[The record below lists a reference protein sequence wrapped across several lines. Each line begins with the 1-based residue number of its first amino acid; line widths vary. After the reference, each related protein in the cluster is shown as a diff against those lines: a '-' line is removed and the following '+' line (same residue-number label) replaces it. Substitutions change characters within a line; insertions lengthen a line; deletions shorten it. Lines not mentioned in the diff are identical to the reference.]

1 MLTSPSATFGELL
14 RHHRQTAGLTQQELA
29 ERAGLSVH
37 GIQKLERGATHPYRD
52 TAQRLI
58 AALHLDA
65 DDQACFRAAVVP
77 MRRHGSGHQ
86 PEAPT
91 DERHNLPAL
100 VTRLIGRDRAV
111 REVAQKMSETRLLT
125 LTGVGGCGKTR
136 LALEVGRG
144 MLGSYADGVWLVELG
159 PLVSPAAVAP
169 RVAGALG
176 IREIAEQPLSLTLVN
191 ALRHRRLLLV
201 LDNCEHLLDACAE
214 LVDALLRA
222 CPELRILAT
231 SREPIGIV
239 GEVAWRVPSLAV
251 PEATATVEQLSSSP
265 SVQLFVERATAVQ
278 PRFALTA
285 VNAGAVAQICQR
297 LDGIPLALELAAAR
311 IDSLTPEQIAL
322 RLDQRF
328 RLLTGGSRSALPR
341 QQTLMATLDWSYDL
355 LRKPERSLLQ
365 RLAVFSGGWTL
376 EAAEGVCADGDVDS
390 QDVLDLLA
398 KLTRKS
404 LVIAD
409 AMPEGAV
416 RYVLLETVRD
426 YAHQKL
432 SSRGSFEFTALRD
445 RHATFYAAWVAHLL
459 PIPLIETWFGT
470 AAGLNHALLQVDAEY
485 DNIRLMYNWCLESN
499 QPAPGIRVGIRLHY
513 FAESRGLYADQLRW
527 LEALLGLPYAAGD
540 RADAVQPVERALAVF
555 LVAACYQRLGAC
567 QESRRRYEESIVLL
581 RELGENLPLATALAE
596 RGLVGW
602 LLGDSADAVHH
613 LHESRRVL
621 EQCDSSNPLTV
632 ASDTHTLRNL
642 GIVARSEGGYERAAE
657 YFRESVRR
665 GLVASSSGGYLAARG
680 LSHLARTQFLQG
692 DIREARRWF
701 GEALQI
707 MSADRLAG
715 HSLADCLDWLAAV
728 ADADG
733 RPRNA
738 AVLFGAA
745 DAQWQ
750 ASGAIRYAPERARYA
765 AEVVK
770 VQAKLSAAEFAS
782 AWADGQAMGRE
793 RAVDFAVQQTRLSSP
808 LHENDS
814 DCSAFAIA
822 RMVGMKTPRRSR

>member
-1 MLTSPSATFGELL
+1 
-14 RHHRQTAGLTQQELA
+14 
-29 ERAGLSVH
+29 
-37 GIQKLERGATHPYRD
+37 
-52 TAQRLI
+52 
-58 AALHLDA
+58 
-65 DDQACFRAAVVP
+65 
-77 MRRHGSGHQ
+77 
-86 PEAPT
+86 
-91 DERHNLPAL
+91 
-100 VTRLIGRDRAV
+100 
-111 REVAQKMSETRLLT
+111 MSETRLLT

-159 PLVSPAAVAP
+159 PLVCPAAVAP

-191 ALRHRRLLLV
+191 ALRHRRMLLV
-201 LDNCEHLLDACAE
+201 LDNCEHLLDACAA

-265 SVQLFVERATAVQ
+265 SVHLFVERATAVQ

-390 QDVLDLLA
+390 QDVRDLLA

-416 RYVLLETVRD
+416 RYALLETVRD

-432 SSRGSFEFTALRD
+432 S
-445 RHATFYAAWVAHLL
+445 
-459 PIPLIETWFGT
+459 
-470 AAGLNHALLQVDAEY
+470 
-485 DNIRLMYNWCLESN
+485 WCLESN

-555 LVAACYQRLGAC
+555 LVAACYQRLGAY

-793 RAVDFAVQQTRLSSP
+793 RAVDFAVQ
-808 LHENDS
+808 
-814 DCSAFAIA
+814 
-822 RMVGMKTPRRSR
+822 